1 MAPGDQNPVFDDNPD
16 SRWQREFAELGV
28 SRVRGAM
35 TAPGWDREKKQ
46 AARRW
51 LDRQDKLAWQS
62 RQKNAPPRGPSLKD
76 RLRSSK
82 WLLYVVGALIIFMMA
97 RRIF

>member
-1 MAPGDQNPVFDDNPD
+1 VFNDNPD
-16 SRWQREFAELGV
+16 SHWHREFAELGA

-35 TAPGWDREKKQ
+35 TAPGWDKEKRQ

-51 LDRQDKLAWQS
+51 LDRQDKLAWQTH
-62 RQKNAPPRGPSLKD
+62 RKNAPPRGPSLKE
-76 RLRSSK
+76 RLRKSK
-82 WLLYVVGALIIFMMA
+82 WLLYVAGVVIIFMVA

>member
-1 MAPGDQNPVFDDNPD
+1 MFNDNPD
-16 SRWQREFAELGV
+16 SNWHREFAELGV

-35 TAPGWDREKKQ
+35 TAPGWDKEKKQ

-51 LDRQDKLAWQS
+51 LDRQDKAAWQV
-62 RQKNAPPRGPSLKD
+62 RQKNAPPRGPSLKE
-76 RLRSSK
+76 RLRKSK
-82 WLLYVVGALIIFMMA
+82 WLLYVAGAVIVFMVA